1 MKRTN
6 ILLTDKQHKI
16 IKRYSRK
23 EGRTMGELIRNAID
37 QVYQSKD
44 AIEKR
49 MALALEAYKEG
60 LLSLGRLAEVLGM
73 DPVSTRDY
81 LLEKGIHL
89 RSQDYEDI
97 LKDIANA

>member
-23 EGRTMGELIRNAID
+23 EGKTMGELIRNAID
-37 QVYQSKD
+37 QVYQGKD
-44 AIEKR
+44 TVENR
-49 MALALEAYKEG
+49 RALATEAYKEG
-60 LLSLGRLAEVLGM
+60 LLGLGRLAEVLGM
-73 DPVSTRDY
+73 DPISTRDY
-81 LLEKGIHL
+81 LLENGTPL
-89 RSQDYEDI
+89 QAQDYEDI

>member
-6 ILLTDKQHKI
+6 ILLTDKQHKF

-23 EGRTMGELIRNAID
+23 EGRTMGELILDAID

-44 AIEKR
+44 AVEKR
-49 MALALEAYKEG
+49 MALALEAYNEG

-81 LLEKGIHL
+81 LLEKGIPL
-89 RSQDYEDI
+89 RYQDYEDI
-97 LKDIANA
+97 LKDITNA

>member
-6 ILLTDKQHKI
+6 ILLTDKQHKL
-16 IKRYSRK
+16 IKRYSLK
-23 EGRTMGELIRNAID
+23 EGRTMGELIRDAID
-37 QVYQSKD
+37 QVYQSRD
-44 AIEKR
+44 AVEKR

-73 DPVSTRDY
+73 DPVSARDY
-81 LLEKGIHL
+81 LLENGISL

-97 LKDIANA
+97 LKDIMNA

>member
-6 ILLTDKQHKI
+6 ILLTDKQHKL
-16 IKRYSRK
+16 IKRYSLK
-23 EGRTMGELIRNAID
+23 EGRTMGELIRDAID
-37 QVYQSKD
+37 QVYQSRD
-44 AIEKR
+44 AVEKR

-81 LLEKGIHL
+81 LLEKGISL
-89 RSQDYEDI
+89 QSQDYEDI
-97 LKDIANA
+97 LKDITNA

>member
-23 EGRTMGELIRNAID
+23 EGRTMGELIRDAID
-37 QVYQSKD
+37 QVYQSRD
-44 AIEKR
+44 AVEKR
-49 MALALEAYKEG
+49 MDLALEAYKEG
-60 LLSLGRLAEVLGM
+60 LLSLGRVAEVLGM

-81 LLEKGIHL
+81 LLEKGIPL